1 MIFYF
6 TGTGNCM
13 WTAKKL
19 GEKIEQPITNIVSVI
34 NDEKITVSDSIV
46 GLVFP
51 TYMNDIPWIVKKFL
65 LQFHITEES
74 YCFAVMTSNNGKSG
88 KAARSIDQALY
99 TNGAKLSACFDLQMP
114 GNCIESSEKEN
125 KARLTAAPM
134 NLNAIAEN
142 VRHRIVN
149 FTSDGRKASENFV
162 TGSFFYGSNS
172 LRRLTII
179 NSFCVTQECTGCG
192 LCEKVC
198 PTHNI
203 TIENHKAIHANY
215 CASCYAC
222 VHWCPAHA
230 TLPKF
235 LLIRKR
241 KQYTHPEIKLAEIIQ
256 SEQG

>member
-19 GEKIEQPITNIVSVI
+19 GEALNQPIKNIVSVI
-34 NDEKITVSDSIV
+34 NEEQITVTDNIV

-51 TYMNDIPWIVKKFL
+51 TYMNDIPWIAKEFL
-65 LQFHITEES
+65 LRLNITEKG
-74 YCFAVMTSNNGKSG
+74 YCFAVMTSNHGKSG
-88 KAARSIDQALY
+88 KAAQSIGQALH
-99 TNGAKLSACFDLQMP
+99 TNKAELSSCFDLQMP
-114 GNCIESSEKEN
+114 GNCIESSDEEN
-125 KARLTAAPM
+125 RERLATAPIK
-134 NLNAIAEN
+134 LSTIAEQIQ
-142 VRHRIVN
+142 RRIVN
-149 FTSDGRKASENFV
+149 FTSDGKKAGNNFV
-162 TGSFFYGSNS
+162 TGSFFYGSAS

-179 NSFCVTQECTGCG
+179 NSFCVTQNCTGCG

-198 PTHNI
+198 PTNNI
-203 TIENHKAIHANY
+203 TIENLKAIHSNN

-235 LLIRKR
+235 LPLRHR
-241 KQYTHPEIKLAEIIQ
+241 NQYTHPEIKLAEIIK
-256 SEQG
+256 SE